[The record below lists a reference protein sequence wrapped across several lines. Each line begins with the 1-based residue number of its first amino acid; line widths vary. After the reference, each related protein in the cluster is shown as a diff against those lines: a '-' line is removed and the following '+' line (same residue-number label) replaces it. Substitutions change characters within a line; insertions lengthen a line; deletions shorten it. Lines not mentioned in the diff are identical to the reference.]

1 MVGLSFFSLAT
12 RGRVDIVKNTK
23 IAIQVAKTMYDLVF
37 AIRLANNCSIIG
49 CHCANFLGFI
59 LEKVQFFLIHSLAV
73 FAELKI
79 QG

>member
-1 MVGLSFFSLAT
+1 MGHHDYSMSSHECTYFQYRWLALVFFSLAT

-49 CHCANFLGFI
+49 CAIFFVFI
-59 LEKVQFFLIHSLAV
+59 VKKV
-73 FAELKI
+73 
-79 QG
+79 